1 MARLK
6 VNPTRQE
13 MRNLRHRLSIAQ
25 RGHRL
30 LKEKQDSMIRV
41 FMEYFEEA
49 RILRKQVEDQ
59 FVRVHGSYQSAS
71 LMGEDSLIQKS
82 LMSAHRKIQLE
93 VNREHVLGLR
103 VPKYIVE
110 FEYSRNENQSLL
122 AVHRDIDLI
131 QEEYVTLLPRLV
143 ALAEIEKKCMMLAS
157 EIKNTR
163 RRVNALE
170 HRTIPDIQDTLDF
183 IAMKIDELE
192 RSQKARVM
200 KINEK

>member
-71 LMGEDSLIQKS
+71 LMGEDSLIQRS
-82 LMSAHRKIQLE
+82 LMSANRRIQLE
-93 VNREHVLGLR
+93 VDREHVLGLR
-103 VPKYIVE
+103 VPKYNVE

-131 QEEYVTLLPRLV
+131 QDEYVTLLPRLV

-157 EIKNTR
+157 EIKDTR

-170 HRTIPDIQDTLDF
+170 HRTIPDIQDTLAF

>member
-41 FMEYFEEA
+41 FMEFFEEA

-71 LMGEDSLIQKS
+71 LMGADSLIQRS
-82 LMSAHRKIQLE
+82 LMSAHRE
-93 VNREHVLGLR
+93 VKLNIDREHVLGLR
-103 VPKYIVE
+103 VPKYDVV

-131 QEEYVTLLPRLV
+131 QEEYITLLPRLV
-143 ALAEIEKKCMMLAS
+143 ALAEIEKKCMMLAE

-170 HRTIPDIQDTLDF
+170 HRTIPDIQDTLAF

>member
-25 RGHRL
+25 RGHRH

-93 VNREHVLGLR
+93 VNREYVLGLR

-170 HRTIPDIQDTLDF
+170 HRTIPDIQDTLAF

>member
-170 HRTIPDIQDTLDF
+170 HRTIPDIQDTLAF